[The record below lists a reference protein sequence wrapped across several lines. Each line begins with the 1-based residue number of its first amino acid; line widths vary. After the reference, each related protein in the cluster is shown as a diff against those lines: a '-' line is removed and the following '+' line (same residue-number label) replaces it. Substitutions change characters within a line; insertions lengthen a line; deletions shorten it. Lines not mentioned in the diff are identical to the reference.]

1 VFSRFTTRSTLRYGS
16 ALESR
21 RSVLRRAVR
30 GAEPLL
36 LPAAGAMLV
45 GLHAL
50 TAGQVWRRL
59 LLPTLGP
66 LQAPP
71 VNHRASRLPAIGAS
85 AAIGPSAAIGASAAA
100 GAPGAGGT
108 TVTFAH
114 ELRRRLAALRMLSEA
129 IEVRSGEA
137 DRERLVHMLVR
148 ELHDLEQLESAMLDS
163 SLRDTNE
170 EVEVLEVAQA
180 AAQTVGWAR
189 KSKIKVQ
196 GSKRPLKVRS
206 NPTMLRQALENL
218 IDNAATCGAGEPVE
232 VIVRYSMARRPA
244 GIEVL
249 VADRGPGLGKA
260 PAHRRSGGV
269 GLPLVRRFVHETGG
283 RLWSHNRQGGGAVFG
298 VWLPASLATTNGTNG
313 THPTNGTTL
322 NGTATNGTNGRA
334 KNGTN
339 GRATNGTNGTSRNG
353 ATGFGHE
360 GGVGGVRA

>member
-1 VFSRFTTRSTLRYGS
+1 
-16 ALESR
+16 
-21 RSVLRRAVR
+21 
-30 GAEPLL
+30 
-36 LPAAGAMLV
+36 MLV

-50 TAGQVWRRL
+50 TAGQVWRKL

-71 VNHRASRLPAIGAS
+71 ANHRASRLPATGAPATSGAS
-85 AAIGPSAAIGASAAA
+85 P
-100 GAPGAGGT
+100 AGGT
-108 TVTFAH
+108 NVTFAH

-129 IEVRSGEA
+129 IEVRNGEA

-163 SLRDTNE
+163 SLRDTHE

-218 IDNAATCGAGEPVE
+218 IDNAATCGVGEPVD
-232 VIVRYSMARRPA
+232 VIVRYSMARRLA

-269 GLPLVRRFVHETGG
+269 GLQLVRKFVHETGG

-298 VWLPASLATTNGTNG
+298 VWLPASHALTNAVSGTD
-313 THPTNGTTL
+313 PSNGTTL
-322 NGTATNGTNGRA
+322 IGSATNGIVTNGIATNGTNGA
-334 KNGTN
+334 TANGGGNHAHAAMGTSSNGTTGTN
-339 GRATNGTNGTSRNG
+339 GSTSGTGSNGSNGTSSNG